1 MLLTRGARGM
11 AAALAGALRARGAP
25 GARGLADAVQAVG
38 RRKDCV
44 AQVTV
49 RPGTGRVRVN
59 GQEAG
64 EYFPGLAARAGLLR
78 PLVETG
84 TLGKFDVDSR
94 VRGGGTGAAG
104 RRGAPRDRA
113 CPQRDEHRNVPPR
126 AESVGAAD
134 AGPTRGRAKEA
145 REAEGTQVVP
155 VGQAVTLSGRL
166 AGGARGRRRNKHVA
180 GLPPAGGVL
189 V

>member
-1 MLLTRGARGM
+1 MSPLVCVQAAPKMRPSPSRLLAR
-11 AAALAGALRARGAP
+11 AEPRLTLAGRRQ
-25 GARGLADAVQAVG
+25 VQAVG

-94 VRGGGTGAAG
+94 VRGGGRAQQAGAVRHGIARALNEMNTVVFRPG
-104 RRGAPRDRA
+104 LKASGLLTRDPRVVERKK
-113 CPQRDEHRNVPPR
+113 PGKP
-126 AESVGAAD
+126 
-134 AGPTRGRAKEA
+134 KA
-145 REAEGTQVVP
+145 RKSFQWVK
-155 VGQAVTLSGRL
+155 R
-166 AGGARGRRRNKHVA
+166 
-180 GLPPAGGVL
+180 
-189 V
+189 